1 MCGVFLR
8 KEVRTIAEID
18 SLEIRISASAEQANK
33 AIRHLTRS
41 LGALSSSLKIDTSSL
56 EKLNNLNGDNFK
68 KLGEGIE
75 DLSVGMKELKNVRTS
90 DFNALAKGIKKL
102 SAIPTGNLQ
111 TVASALTPLADGI
124 RTLSSANFDNR
135 NLQNLINSLT
145 RLSNANVGSLA
156 SVDFTTLG
164 NNIKGLATALSGA
177 DKVEQNTIS
186 MTNAI
191 AKLAGAGANIGTVTT
206 ELPRLGTALKDFM
219 NTMSSAPI
227 LASETIAFTQA
238 IGQLASAGSKAETVA
253 NSLGHL
259 GNELKQ
265 FMQTMA
271 SVPNVSANVIQMTQA
286 LAQLANAG
294 GGTGRAASSLG
305 NAFNG
310 INTSTIRL
318 IPNIGRFSVSI
329 KGLGAQI
336 SKTVNNVKTL
346 GRQLLGAMGI
356 VGGVYGAVRAVK
368 KSIENSMNYIE
379 TLNYFERAFEQVAS
393 KADLSAFSEMGYK
406 SAEEYFNSF
415 SERAKEVTAKM
426 SGFNIGEDGT
436 LIASGIPSL
445 GLDPDK
451 LMNYQAMFGQISSSM
466 GVASET
472 SLKLSQAL
480 TEIGADLA
488 SVKNMN
494 FDKVW
499 QDMASGFVG
508 MSRTLDKYGANIR
521 NVNLQQ
527 KLNELGIKANV
538 NSLNQN
544 DKALLR
550 TIILL
555 DSTKYAWGD
564 LANTLN
570 QPSNQLRLIQGN
582 IQNLSRTIGNLF
594 LPIVAKI
601 LPYIN
606 GFVIALQRLFAW
618 LGKIFKIKLDDLM
631 PKGGGGDSGVISDL
645 IGGAGELEDGL
656 NAATAAAKKLNKQVR
671 AFDELNVINT
681 SSGGAGGA
689 GAEGIGG
696 GLLDEAFDKAFE
708 EYQAAWDEAFANV
721 EDKASEIANK
731 IEKALE
737 PIKKIIQ
744 DFVNGDF
751 KQAGE
756 DIGKLFSDI
765 LKNIKWK
772 EVYQAADNFGI
783 GLAELLNGLIS
794 PELFSDL
801 GTTVAGSINT
811 VLHGLDS
818 FGETFEWNEFGGS
831 LAAGLNSFMN
841 ELDWETALS
850 ASSEW
855 GDGIGDA
862 LNKFLE
868 DADFEE
874 IGATIVKLI
883 NTVLTGFNSFA
894 KRLKWGELGK
904 SLASSITGFFKNWDA
919 ELTGETLGNFAS
931 GLLEA
936 ATEALSKL
944 GEDNTFEILGQKIV
958 DFICGIDWGE
968 LAWDLA
974 KFFDALAKAAYK
986 FPADLAKG
994 IAKSIAG
1001 KITGADIGEIEV
1013 PEWLERLPEF
1023 FFANPS
1029 QKIKMTF
1036 DFVSNFEEW
1045 SGNIK
1050 NFWDENISPKFS
1062 EEKWQEFGQNIKSAL
1077 KGKWEDF
1084 SGWWETTGISNWWN
1098 DVTPWFSEEKWN
1110 FNGIK
1115 EGLKSAWDSAIDA
1128 VKSTWNNFA
1137 KWINEKLTWTIDP
1150 ITIAGKTI
1158 FEGTTI
1164 NLGKM
1169 PMLATG
1175 AVFRGGNPFMA
1186 IVNDQPRGQTNIEA
1200 PLKVIKQALRE
1211 ELTSLIDKFN
1221 NVQLTPTFKA
1231 GQFQPAP
1238 PPEFDFERR
1247 CQNSYWRE
1255 EERQRRE
1262 SNYDGFDGEL
1272 SSDIERKLY
1281 DIIYS
1286 ATRAANKNSQSSFD
1300 NEKQIRLQVDLDGDK
1315 LYDKIYKING
1325 RRHQNNSNCFAPENF
1340 RGYYSPA
1347 SWIR

>member
-1 MCGVFLR
+1 M
-8 KEVRTIAEID
+8 RTIATID
-18 SLEIRISASAEQANK
+18 NLDIRISASFNQAAV
-33 AIRHLTRS
+33 AIQRLNSQLNSASARLRNVGTTINAAFS
-41 LGALSSSLKIDTSSL
+41 GATESSKKL
-56 EKLNNLNGDNFK
+56 EKSISKINTPVK
-68 KLGEGIE
+68 
-75 DLSVGMKELKNVRTS
+75 
-90 DFNALAKGIKKL
+90 
-102 SAIPTGNLQ
+102 
-111 TVASALTPLADGI
+111 ALT
-124 RTLSSANFDNR
+124 
-135 NLQNLINSLT
+135 
-145 RLSNANVGSLA
+145 
-156 SVDFTTLG
+156 
-164 NNIKGLATALSGA
+164 
-177 DKVEQNTIS
+177 
-186 MTNAI
+186 
-191 AKLAGAGANIGTVTT
+191 
-206 ELPRLGTALKDFM
+206 
-219 NTMSSAPI
+219 
-227 LASETIAFTQA
+227 
-238 IGQLASAGSKAETVA
+238 
-253 NSLGHL
+253 
-259 GNELKQ
+259 NELKRTAAQ
-265 FMQTMA
+265 FLT
-271 SVPNVSANVIQMTQA
+271 I
-286 LAQLANAG
+286 
-294 GGTGRAASSLG
+294 RAA
-305 NAFNG
+305 FRG
-310 INTSTIRL
+310 I
-318 IPNIGRFSVSI
+318 
-329 KGLGAQI
+329 Q
-336 SKTVNNVKTL
+336 
-346 GRQLLGAMGI
+346 
-356 VGGVYGAVRAVK
+356 
-368 KSIENSMNYIE
+368 KSIQNSMNYIE
-379 TLNYFERAFEQVAS
+379 TLNYFDRAFEQVAS
-393 KADLSAFSEMGYK
+393 NADLSAFSEMGYK
-406 SAEEYFNSF
+406 SAEEYITSF
-415 SERAKEVTAKM
+415 AERAKEVTAKM
-426 SGFNIGEDGT
+426 SGFNVGEDGT
-436 LIASGIPSL
+436 LIASGMPSL
-445 GLDPDK
+445 GLDPNK
-451 LMNYQAMFGQISSSM
+451 LMNYQAMFGQMSSSM

-488 SVKNMN
+488 SVKNMK
-494 FDKVW
+494 FEKVW
-499 QDMASGFVG
+499 EDMASGLVG
-508 MSRTLDKYGANIR
+508 MSRTLDKYGANVR

-527 KLNELGIKANV
+527 KLNELGIEANI
-538 NSLNQN
+538 SALNQN

-550 TIILL
+550 GIILL
-555 DSTKYAWGD
+555 DSTRYAWGD

-570 QPSNQLRLIQGN
+570 QPANQLRLIEGN
-582 IQNLSRTIGNLF
+582 IRNLSRTIGNLF
-594 LPIVAKI
+594 LPIVAKT

-645 IGGAGELEDGL
+645 IGDTGELEDGL

-681 SSGGAGGA
+681 SSAGAGGA
-689 GAEGIGG
+689 GAGGIGG
-696 GLLDEAFDKAFE
+696 GLLDEAFNEAFE
-708 EYQAAWDEAFANV
+708 EYQKAWDEAFANV
-721 EDKASEIANK
+721 EDRASEIADK

-751 KQAGE
+751 RQAGE
-756 DIGKLFSDI
+756 DIGKLFSSI
-765 LKNIKWK
+765 LESIKWK
-772 EVYQAADNFGI
+772 EVYQAAENFGR
-783 GLAELLNGLIS
+783 GLAEFLNGLIS

-801 GTTVAGSINT
+801 GTAAAESINT
-811 VLHGLDS
+811 ALHVLDS
-818 FGETFEWNEFGGS
+818 FGETFEWNKFGES
-831 LAAGLNSFMN
+831 LGAGLNSFMS

-855 GDGIGDA
+855 GNGIADA
-862 LNKFLE
+862 LNGFLE
-868 DADFEE
+868 ETDFEE
-874 IGATIVKLI
+874 IGGTIVKLI

-894 KRLKWGELGK
+894 KRLKWEELGK

-1169 PMLATG
+1169 PMLADG
-1175 AVFRGGNPFMA
+1175 AVFRGGKPFAA

-1211 ELTSLIDKFN
+1211 ELASFTDKFDT
-1221 NVQLTPTFKA
+1221 VQLTPTFKV

-1238 PPEFDFERR
+1238 PPEFDFDT
-1247 CQNSYWRE
+1247 
-1255 EERQRRE
+1255 RQRGTYQIATEIQRE
-1262 SNYDGFDGEL
+1262 NSGAYSNSDGYDNYSEEASLLMSQNQLLREQNRLLEQILRKPTMEISDVHKAIVRDSMERGGNIHGGNMGRLAVAQEL
-1272 SSDIERKLY
+1272 YR
-1281 DIIYS
+1281 
-1286 ATRAANKNSQSSFD
+1286 
-1300 NEKQIRLQVDLDGDK
+1300 
-1315 LYDKIYKING
+1315 
-1325 RRHQNNSNCFAPENF
+1325 
-1340 RGYYSPA
+1340 
-1347 SWIR
+1347 